1 MTQSQP
7 DPDDILTAAAVRERC
22 GLVHAAATRGETPHF
37 MLHEARLDEAAALV
51 AAVTRRR
58 HPDLRV
64 PFHSRW
70 RHFSAGGVDRAA
82 LIAPDADHAE
92 RARAR
97 LDLAIV
103 AVLLDAGAGPEWRY
117 AEAATGQVLARSEG
131 LGVASLRAMQAG
143 LFSADPAQPWRADAA
158 ALAALSEDALAR
170 ALQHRA
176 GNALAGL
183 AGRAALLRR
192 LGEVAADEPA
202 VFGRPARLGNLFD
215 HFSTTPSLSAAAILR
230 TLLVALGP
238 IWPDRPRG
246 DCGRHRAVPGD
257 GLVPFHKLSQWLAYS
272 LIEPLGEAGV
282 AVGEFD
288 GLTGLA
294 EYRNGG
300 LFLDTG
306 VIEPRDRALAERL
319 LDPFDEAVVEWR
331 ALTVALLDRL
341 AGQVRREL
349 GRSAAEFPLACVLEG
364 GSWAAGRELAAAR
377 RPGGVP
383 PLRVASDGTLF

>member
-282 AVGEFD
+282 AVGELD

-306 VIEPRDRALAERL
+306 VIEPRDPALAERL

-341 AGQVRREL
+341 AGQVRRQL